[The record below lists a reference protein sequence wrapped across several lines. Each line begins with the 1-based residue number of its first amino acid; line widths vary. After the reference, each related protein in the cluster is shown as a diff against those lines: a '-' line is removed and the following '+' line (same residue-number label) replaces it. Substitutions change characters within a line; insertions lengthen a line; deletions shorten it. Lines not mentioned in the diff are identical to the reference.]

1 MRPTRKPAYL
11 YPGFYYLAVM
21 DYTHPAVYY
30 TALGQRYEGII
41 FISPVTITI
50 RYQDEVN
57 QEKDVYWL
65 TDNLMSLNEQPTG
78 AELLY
83 PAKEGGTERLVIS
96 DVSTVQVLKKNL
108 RHHRLLNRAAVQV
121 LGSVW
126 SKLLFFFVIIIGLL
140 LAAYFWWIPAL
151 GERIANNFSKDS
163 EISMGEQ
170 MYQSVTATY
179 KTEVQKTAAVNAFFK
194 QLSYNIDYPVQITV
208 VESGEMNA
216 FAIPGGH
223 IVVYDAILERMK
235 TPEELAALLAHE
247 ASHVALRHS
256 LKNMFRSFSRK
267 MFLALVTGNQSGIV
281 SVAVDNADELKGLS
295 YSRSLE
301 TEADNNGL
309 QLMAKSHINT
319 EGMLWLMQLLQKES
333 GSAEPTAILSTH
345 PVFKERLANIQKQL
359 QQIPAAATQD
369 EELKKLFHA
378 IYE

>member
-1 MRPTRKPAYL
+1 
-11 YPGFYYLAVM
+11 M
-21 DYTHPAVYY
+21 DNTYSGVYY
-30 TALGQRYEGII
+30 TSSGQRYEATL
-41 FISPVTITI
+41 FFSAVTITI
-50 RYQDEVN
+50 RYHDEIS

-65 TDNLMSLNEQPTG
+65 TDNLVSMNEQPTG

-83 PAKEGGTERLVIS
+83 PIKEGGTERLVIR
-96 DVSTVQVLKKNL
+96 DALAVQVLKKNL

-126 SKLLFFFVIIIGLL
+126 TKLLIFFVIIIGLS
-140 LAAYFWWIPAL
+140 LAAYLWWIPML
-151 GERIANNFSKDS
+151 GERMANNFSKDS

-179 KTEVQKTAAVNAFFK
+179 KTDTQKTTAVNKFFQ
-194 QLSYNIDYPVQITV
+194 QLHYNVGYPVQITV
-208 VESGEMNA
+208 VESSEMNA

-223 IVVYDAILERMK
+223 IVVYDAILDRMK

-256 LKNMFRSFSRK
+256 LKNMFRSLSRK
-267 MFLALVTGNQSGIV
+267 MFLALVTGNQSSIV

-301 TEADNNGL
+301 TEADDNGL

-333 GSAEPTAILSTH
+333 GAAEPTAILSTH
-345 PVFKERLANIQKQL
+345 PVFKERMANIQKQL
-359 QQIPAAATQD
+359 QQLPATPTQD